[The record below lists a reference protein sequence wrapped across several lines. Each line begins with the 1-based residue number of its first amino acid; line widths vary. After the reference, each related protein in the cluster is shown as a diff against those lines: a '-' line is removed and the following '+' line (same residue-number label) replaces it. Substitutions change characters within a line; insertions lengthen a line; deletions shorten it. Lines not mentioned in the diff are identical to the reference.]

1 MAMALS
7 VIGSGFG
14 RTGTKS
20 LKAAIELLG
29 FGPCH
34 HMHEIVEHPEQVA
47 HWQAIAAGRQVDW
60 HAVFA
65 GYRSQVDWPGAHVW
79 RELAEAFPDA
89 KVIHTVRPEEV
100 WWSSFART
108 IAKLMTIYKQ
118 LPLPPHI
125 VDILDAW
132 GQLAGQA
139 TFAGNVADR
148 DTAIAAY
155 RRRNE
160 EVQAAIPADRLL
172 VFDVAEGWQPLC
184 RFLDIPAPAKPFPH
198 HNLRADFWEVLG
210 GEPA

>member
-1 MAMALS
+1 MALA

-20 LKAAIELLG
+20 LKAAIEQLG
-29 FGPCH
+29 FSPCH

-47 HWQAIAAGRQVDW
+47 HWQALAAGRTVDW
-60 HAVFA
+60 NDVFA

-79 RELAEAFPDA
+79 RELAQAFPEA
-89 KVIHTVRPEEV
+89 KVIHTVRPEEI
-100 WWSSFART
+100 WWNSFAKT
-108 IAKLMTIYKQ
+108 IAKLMTTYKQ

-125 VDILDAW
+125 DDILDAW
-132 GQLAGQA
+132 AQLAGQA
-139 TFAGNVADR
+139 TFAGNFADR

-155 RRRNE
+155 RRRTE
-160 EVQAAIPADRLL
+160 EVRAAIPADRLL

-184 RFLDIPAPAKPFPH
+184 RFLDVPAPAAPFPH
-198 HNLRADFWEVLG
+198 YNLRADFWEVLG